1 MPAATH
7 GPPKNDDL
15 HGNVPDDSPVVL
27 LVIDVIND
35 MEFEG
40 GAELLAASRPMSH
53 MLAGFIARA
62 REAGI
67 AVIYANDNFGR
78 WRSDFRSLLRHCQG
92 DDVRGREIARRLA
105 PADDDYFVLK
115 PKHSAFFSTS
125 LDTLLAY
132 LGARTLILTG
142 MTTDSCILVTA
153 IEADMRDMRVIVPED
168 CVAATTARRHERALE
183 HLRDALDA
191 EVVASEAIDFERLVA
206 EARETAAE
214 R

>member
-40 GAELLAASRPMSH
+40 GAELLEASRPMSH
-53 MLAGFIARA
+53 VLARFITRA
-62 REAGI
+62 REARVP
-67 AVIYANDNFGR
+67 VIYANDNFGR
-78 WRSDFRSLLRHCQG
+78 WRSDFRSLLHHCQR
-92 DDVRGREIARRLA
+92 DDVRGGEIARRLA

-142 MTTDSCILVTA
+142 VTTDSCILVTA

-168 CVAATTARRHERALE
+168 CVAATSGRRHERAIE

-191 EVVASEAIDFERLVA
+191 EVLAAEAIDFSLLVK
-206 EARETAAE
+206 EAREAAGD
-214 R
+214 